1 MAITI
6 QDQPD
11 IAYVYPAYAPIEY
24 LLSSTNT
31 AQSGFKIICKVY
43 YGAAGQLVSTQQ
55 INIRPSSTQAILS
68 IQDVVKSFVSSQ
80 YSLLDGDSV
89 GIQNSEL
96 SGFNVTFQE
105 YYGGA
110 LQGVE
115 VISNFVYVSNASPT
129 YIQFASNDWQEY
141 QLSNAEQQK
150 LLLSNFDNNKI
161 QDSYFSSTFSSNDNW
176 LKVKD
181 DQKLQIQWLQR
192 SSTASFT
199 VQLLTI
205 GADFNTISVS
215 ELFNANTSEGYY
227 SLDVGRQE
235 ITAHAWNNAPVFTNA
250 KYYAICITSSSASP
264 FNSKRYLYCIDD
276 CDTKYTPYELHYLN
290 RWGGYDSFVFD
301 GKSTESS
308 IINKTFAKYSTDRI
322 SGTALEYTTS
332 AQRTRAFNTSVNE
345 SYSLNSRLLDD
356 FESNGLEDLIS
367 SPEVYWNSPDGFVNV
382 NVQGTTYERKR
393 SENGKVFSLALTMT
407 IDNSDKRQ
415 W

>member
-11 IAYVYPAYAPIEY
+11 NSYIYPAYAPIEY
-24 LLSSTNT
+24 LLSSDNT
-31 AQSGFKIICKVY
+31 TESGFKIICKVF
-43 YGAAGQLVSTQQ
+43 YGASLISTQQ

-80 YSLLDGDSV
+80 YSLLAGDSV
-89 GIQNSEL
+89 GIQNSAL
-96 SGFNVTFQE
+96 SAFNVTFQE
-105 YYGGA
+105 YYDGQ
-110 LQGVE
+110 LQGQLE
-115 VISNFVYVSNASPT
+115 VSDSLYITNASPT

-141 QLSNAEQQK
+141 QISNAQQQK
-150 LLLSNFDNNKI
+150 LLLSNFNNNKI
-161 QDSYFSSTFSSNDNW
+161 QDSYLSAAFSSSDNW
-176 LKVKD
+176 LKVKN

-192 SSTASFT
+192 SGTSNFT
-199 VQLLTI
+199 VELLTI
-205 GADFNTISVS
+205 GADFGTLSVS
-215 ELFNANTSEGYY
+215 NLYNPNTSEGYY

-235 ITAHAWNNAPVFTNA
+235 ITAHAWDNAPVFTNA
-250 KYYAICITSSSASP
+250 KYYAICIKSASAAP

-276 CDTKYTPYELHYLN
+276 CNTNYTPYELHYLN
-290 RWGGYDSFVFD
+290 RWGGYDSFTFD

-308 IINKTFAKYSTDRI
+308 SINKTFAKYSTDRI
-322 SGTALEYTTS
+322 NGTLLQYTTS

-345 SYSLNSRLLDD
+345 SYNLNSRLLSD
-356 FESNGLEDLIS
+356 FESDGLEDLIS

>member
-24 LLSSTNT
+24 LVSSTNT
-31 AQSGFKIICKVY
+31 AESGFKIICKVY
-43 YGAAGQLVSTQQ
+43 NLAAAQLVSTQQ

-80 YSLLDGDSV
+80 YSLLAGDSV
-89 GIQNSEL
+89 GIQNSAL
-96 SGFNVTFQE
+96 SAFNVTFQE
-105 YYGGA
+105 YYDGQ
-110 LQGVE
+110 LQGQVE
-115 VISNFVYVSNASPT
+115 ASDSLYVTNASPT

-141 QLSNAEQQK
+141 QLSNTQQQK
-150 LLLSNFDNNKI
+150 LLLSNFNNNKVAAG
-161 QDSYFSSTFSSNDNW
+161 SLTNFSNNDNW
-176 LKVKD
+176 LKIKG
-181 DQKLQIQWLQR
+181 DQKVQIQWLQR
-192 SSTASFT
+192 SGTANFSVNLRTIDAAFNVISTST
-199 VQLLTI
+199 LS
-205 GADFNTISVS
+205 NP
-215 ELFNANTSEGYY
+215 NTSEGYY

-235 ITAHAWNNAPVFTNA
+235 VSAHAWNIAPVFTNA
-250 KYYAICITSSSASP
+250 KYYAITIQSSSAAP
-264 FNSKRYLYCIDD
+264 LNSKQYLYEIDD
-276 CDTKYTPYELHYLN
+276 CDTNYTPYELHYLN
-290 RWGGYDSFVFD
+290 RWGGYDSFTFD

-308 IINKTFAKYSTDRI
+308 SVNKTFAKYSTDRI
-322 SGTALEYTTS
+322 SGTSLEYTTS

-345 SYSLNSRLLDD
+345 SYSLNSRLLKD
-356 FESNGLEDLIS
+356 FESDGLEDLIS
-367 SPEVYWNSPDGFVNV
+367 SPEVYWRSPDGFVNV